1 MHYQYCGYNLP
12 TLFRIGLTDMPKTG
26 GVMPLPPPPS
36 GVPDIQSRDK
46 VGLSL
51 AAKKFR
57 LMMSRIYSRN
67 KGDLES

>member
-1 MHYQYCGYNLP
+1 
-12 TLFRIGLTDMPKTG
+12 
-26 GVMPLPPPPS
+26 MPLPPPPS

-67 KGDLES
+67 KGDLESETYVGI